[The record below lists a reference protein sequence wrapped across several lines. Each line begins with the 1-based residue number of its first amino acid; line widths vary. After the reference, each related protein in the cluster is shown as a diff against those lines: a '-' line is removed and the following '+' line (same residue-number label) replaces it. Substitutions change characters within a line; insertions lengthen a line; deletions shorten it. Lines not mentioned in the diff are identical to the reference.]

1 MRLSL
6 SFLLAGLLAGVSAS
20 NVLDLDTTNFDSAIG
35 KGKPGLVEFFAPW
48 WHAPCSCH
56 ESKILISHFRTWLL
70 CTNSLEMHSPTPRTK
85 LWSPKST
92 LMVLVNLWDKH
103 TVSLDFPVSSIWIS
117 GEHHTQWLNAAL
129 KWFDEKGNAEPYE
142 GGRDLDALAAFI
154 TAKSGVKSNIKP
166 PPPPETLILDVHTF
180 DEVALD
186 ETKDVLVTFTAPW
199 CGHCKSL
206 KPIYEQVAI
215 DFKQESNCVVANID
229 ADAQPNKEIAG
240 RYEVASYPT
249 IKFFPRGGEQVETY
263 EGPRTEQAFVDFL
276 NERCGTQRAAGGGL
290 NDEAGRI
297 PELDTLAQKFLAA
310 AGDARDY
317 IYKEA
322 LTVSGSLG
330 ETANQ
335 YIRIMEKIVN
345 NSESYI
351 EKESKRLAS
360 ILSKRT
366 MAPAKLDEIK
376 IKANVLGAF
385 VTRKFE
391 EAQEKV
397 ESVIGRA
404 TAEL

>member
-48 WHAPCSCH
+48 CGHCKNLAPVYEQLGDAFAHAKDKVVVAKVDADGAGKP
-56 ESKILISHFRTWLL
+56 LGQTYGVTGF
-70 CTNSLEMHSPTPRTK
+70 PT
-85 LWSPKST
+85 
-92 LMVLVNLWDKH
+92 
-103 TVSLDFPVSSIWIS
+103 
-117 GEHHTQWLNAAL
+117 L

-142 GGRDLDALAAFI
+142 GGRDLDTLAAFI

-180 DEVALD
+180 DEIALD

-199 CGHCKSL
+199 CGHCKNL

-249 IKFFPRGGEQVETY
+249 IKFFPRGGEEVEAY

-276 NERCGTQRAAGGGL
+276 NERCGTQRAVGGGL

-351 EKESKRLAS
+351 EKESRRLAS

-397 ESVIGRA
+397 ESVISRA

>member
-20 NVLDLDTTNFDSAIG
+20 NVLDLDTSNFDSAIG
-35 KGKPGLVEFFAPW
+35 NGKPGLVEFFAPW
-48 WHAPCSCH
+48 WC
-56 ESKILISHFRTWLL
+56 
-70 CTNSLEMHSPTPRTK
+70 
-85 LWSPKST
+85 
-92 LMVLVNLWDKH
+92 VNLAPTYEQLGDAFAHAKDKVVVAKVDADGAGKPLGQRFGV
-103 TVSLDFPVSSIWIS
+103 TGFP
-117 GEHHTQWLNAAL
+117 TL
-129 KWFDEKGNAEPYE
+129 KWFDENGNAEPYD
-142 GGRDLDALAAFI
+142 GGRDLDALASFI

-166 PPPPETLILDVHTF
+166 PPAPETLILDAQTF

-215 DFKQESNCVVANID
+215 DFKPESNCVVANID
-229 ADAQPNKEIAG
+229 ADAQPNKGVAAD
-240 RYEVASYPT
+240 YEVTSYPT
-249 IKFFPRGGEQVETY
+249 IKFFPRGGKEVEDY
-263 EGPRTEQAFVDFL
+263 EGPRTEQALVTFL
-276 NERCGTQRAAGGGL
+276 NERCGTQRAVGGGL

-297 PELDTLAQKFLAA
+297 AELDTLAQKFLAA

-322 LTVSGSLG
+322 LTLSGSLG

-335 YIRIMEKIVN
+335 YIRVMEKIVN

-366 MAPAKLDEIK
+366 ISPAKLDEIK
-376 IKANVLGAF
+376 IKANILGAF
-385 VTRKFE
+385 VNRKLE

>member
-1 MRLSL
+1 MASL
-6 SFLLAGLLAGVSAS
+6 TSSSSKKSGGGGGAS
-20 NVLDLDTTNFDSAIG
+20 GNG
-35 KGKPGLVEFFAPW
+35 KGKVIELTDANFEELVFGSEDTWLVEFFAPW
-48 WHAPCSCH
+48 CGHCKNLAPTYEQLGDVFSHAKDKVVVAKVDADGAGKP
-56 ESKILISHFRTWLL
+56 LGQRFGVTGY
-70 CTNSLEMHSPTPRTK
+70 PT
-85 LWSPKST
+85 
-92 LMVLVNLWDKH
+92 
-103 TVSLDFPVSSIWIS
+103 
-117 GEHHTQWLNAAL
+117 L
-129 KWFDEKGNAEPYE
+129 KWFDENGNAEPYE
-142 GGRDLDALAAFI
+142 GGRDFDALASFV
-154 TAKSGVKSNIKP
+154 TAKSGVKTNIKP
-166 PPPPETLILDVHTF
+166 PPPPETLILDAQTF

-215 DFKQESNCVVANID
+215 DFKPESNCIVANID
-229 ADAQPNKEIAG
+229 ADAQQNKGVAAD
-240 RYEVASYPT
+240 YEVTSYPT
-249 IKFFPRGGEQVETY
+249 IKFFPRGGKEVEAY
-263 EGPRTEQAFVDFL
+263 EGPRTEQAFVTFL
-276 NERCGTQRAAGGGL
+276 NERCGTQRAVGGGL

-297 PELDTLAQKFLAA
+297 AELDSLAQKFLAA

-322 LTVSGSLG
+322 LTLSGSLG

-335 YIRIMEKIVN
+335 YIRVMEKIVN

-366 MAPAKLDEIK
+366 MSSAKLDEIK
-376 IKANVLGAF
+376 IKANILGAF
-385 VTRKFE
+385 VNKKLE